1 MSTDAVTAPA
11 GSKGRVAFMSVRDG
25 NWEVYVT
32 GITGGQL
39 VDGVRYEGN
48 RVYTSSIVMR
58 SLTATV
64 RHIESEHHLGRLNLL
79 TQFYD

>member
-1 MSTDAVTAPA
+1 MSGENVFFA
-11 GSKGRVAFMSVRDG
+11 
-25 NWEVYVT
+25 VT

-39 VDGVRYEGN
+39 VDGVRYEGE

-64 RHIESEHHLGRLNLL
+64 RRIESEHHLGRLNLL